1 MSVWTGTNPSP
12 GPRRLM
18 KTPSQSTLSPKG
30 ARGSG
35 VKRAPAKKAGIVTEI
50 CVEGENNE
58 RSCLLEVLQL
68 VICYSELAFVFYNI
82 PGSFVQFRPRQN
94 PSAASGT
101 GVIIS
106 SGMRRPAMEV

>member
-1 MSVWTGTNPSP
+1 VRGFSLAESENLSSLRRNSGGTERHARTLGYMKGKRERMSVWTGTNPSP

-50 CVEGENNE
+50 LC
-58 RSCLLEVLQL
+58 
-68 VICYSELAFVFYNI
+68 
-82 PGSFVQFRPRQN
+82 
-94 PSAASGT
+94 
-101 GVIIS
+101 
-106 SGMRRPAMEV
+106 